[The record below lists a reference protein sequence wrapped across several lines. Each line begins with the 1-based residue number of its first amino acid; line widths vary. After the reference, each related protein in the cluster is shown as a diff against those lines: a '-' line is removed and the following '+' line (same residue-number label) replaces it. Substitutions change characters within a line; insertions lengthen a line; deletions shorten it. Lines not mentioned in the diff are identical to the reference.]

1 MRGRAGPVRIWHWAH
16 VVRNP
21 RCQAA
26 RESEWHLG
34 WKVLGADGSQE
45 LQVGSRRA
53 DVLAPGGFAVEFQA
67 SALAAGEVRARED
80 DWGAQGGLVWVFRA
94 DKEFA
99 AGRIVLSDSFRGCDE
114 SLLRPEDRATLDV
127 MWSRAPE
134 RVRSA
139 RAPSFLDLGDGD
151 LLFVGGWW
159 SRSSP
164 LTGYGWRVSRAWV
177 AERVLRGS
185 LVPDPLAEDP
195 AKVKHE
201 LARWIQRVDDEDRLK
216 RLRRSDAQEADRAG
230 EGRPR
235 VRARPREELKARGG
249 ALPRTESRPDLSPPT
264 RGFVITPSLRAW
276 RLAREAERA
285 EESEDWADPP
295 DSASVP
301 PDSL

>member
-1 MRGRAGPVRIWHWAH
+1 MRGRAGSVRIWHWAH

-21 RCQAA
+21 HCEAA

-45 LQVGSRRA
+45 VQVGSRRA

-67 SALAAGEVRARED
+67 SALAAGEVRSRED
-80 DWGAQGGLVWVFRA
+80 DWGAQGGLVWVFKA

-99 AGRIVLSDSFRGCDE
+99 AGRIVLSGSFRGCDE
-114 SLLRPEDRATLDV
+114 SLLRPENRATLDV
-127 MWSRAPE
+127 TWSRAPG
-134 RVRSA
+134 RVRA
-139 RAPSFLDLGDGD
+139 AHAPSFLDLGDGD

-159 SRSSP
+159 SRSSL

-185 LVPDPLAEDP
+185 LVPGPLAEDP
-195 AKVKHE
+195 AKVRHE
-201 LARWIQRVDDEDRLK
+201 LAQWIWQVDDEDRLE
-216 RLRRSDAQEADRAG
+216 RLRHSEAQEADRTG

-235 VRARPREELKARGG
+235 FTARPQEELKATTQT
-249 ALPRTESRPDLSPPT
+249 LPRPESKSDLSPPT
-264 RGFVITPSLRAW
+264 RGFVITPILRAW

-285 EESEDWADPP
+285 GESEDSASADPP

-301 PDSL
+301 